1 LFHAEQHARRP
12 FIARADTDGKNACA
26 EQPEERFMNW
36 LMQVVALCVALVL
49 AMPAHAQRY
58 PSRTIEIV
66 VAYGPGGSTDQVA
79 RPIAQR
85 LQERLGQSVI
95 ILNKPGANG
104 TLGAMSVARAAPDG
118 YTLYVGYTGETAI
131 IPQISKTAKYSI
143 EDFEPVAITGIIP
156 LSLIVSKNI
165 RANTL
170 QEFIAEV
177 RANPGKFTFGGGIG
191 APPHVMGAWF
201 HHINNL
207 NVTHIPYRG
216 GGQAVQDV
224 VGGHIDMFYGGVAA
238 AKAAVASGSVK
249 ALAVT
254 GDVRSSA
261 LPDVPTYKESGI
273 KDAELGSWTIM
284 FAPKGTPADV
294 VALLRQETLA
304 AIGESKLRDVFA
316 GLGVDPSA
324 TQDVK
329 AFIAE
334 ERAKYARVLQTLKIT
349 LD

>member
-1 LFHAEQHARRP
+1 MPKLAQLFA
-12 FIARADTDGKNACA
+12 IA
-26 EQPEERFMNW
+26 
-36 LMQVVALCVALVL
+36 LVVAAT
-49 AMPAHAQRY
+49 PASAQRY
-58 PSRTIEIV
+58 PSRTIEVI

-85 LQERLGQSVI
+85 LNERLGQSVI

-104 TLGAMSVARAAPDG
+104 TLGAMTAARAAPDG

-131 IPQISKTAKYSI
+131 IPQISKNAKYSI
-143 EDFEPVAITGIIP
+143 EDFEPIAITGVIP
-156 LSLIVSKNI
+156 LALIVSKNM

-170 QEFIAEV
+170 QELIAEI
-177 RANPGKFTFGGGIG
+177 RAQPGKFTFGGGIG

-201 HHINNL
+201 HHLNNL
-207 NVTHIPYRG
+207 KVNHIPYRG
-216 GGQAVQDV
+216 GAQAVQDV

-238 AKAAVASGSVK
+238 AKGAIAAGSVK

-254 GDVRSSA
+254 GDKRSSA
-261 LPDVPTYKESGI
+261 LPDVPTYKEAGI
-273 KDAELGSWTIM
+273 KDGELSSWTIM

-294 VALLRQETLA
+294 VALLRKETMA
-304 AIGESKLRDVFA
+304 VIGEPKIREVFTA
-316 GLGVDPSA
+316 LGVEPSS

-329 AFIAE
+329 AFVAG
-334 ERAKYARVLQTLKIT
+334 ERAKYAQVLQTLKIT